1 MTARTQAQVPA
12 PAAAA
17 ARQVPSP
24 PRRSWQRRLAAFRPG
39 TYLAMAVLVVL
50 TIYPMIW
57 MLLGSLKSLGEFYT
71 NIWGLPEV
79 WRWSNFAE
87 AWNQVQLGQKFIN
100 SIIAT
105 VGTLILTLPLC
116 SMAGYAFAK
125 VDFPLRRY
133 IYYFM
138 LAGIMIPF
146 GVTAVP
152 VLTTEVSL
160 GLFDTRIG
168 LVLVYAAQNLPF
180 GIFLMYSFF
189 QSIPAELEEAALID
203 GCNRFKAFA
212 RIVLP
217 LAKPGLATLLIFTG
231 ISVWNEYLM
240 ASVLIHQ
247 QNLETLPLGLVNFTT
262 AHSTNYPELFAALCI
277 VTAPVVLLYLV
288 AQRQF
293 ISGLTAGALKG

>member
-1 MTARTQAQVPA
+1 MTAVLQA
-12 PAAAA
+12 
-17 ARQVPSP
+17 P
-24 PRRSWQRRLAAFRPG
+24 PRVPG
-39 TYLAMAVLVVL
+39 TRPARTLRRRIGALRPVTYLVMIIVVVL

-57 MLLGSLKSLGEFYT
+57 MLLGSFKTLGEFYT
-71 NIWGLPEV
+71 DIWGLPHI
-79 WRWSNFAE
+79 WHWDNFAQ
-87 AWNQVQLGQKFIN
+87 AWNEVQLGQKFVN
-100 SIIAT
+100 SLIAT
-105 VGTLILTLPLC
+105 IGTLILTLPLC
-116 SMAGYAFAK
+116 AMAGYAFAK

-133 IYYFM
+133 IYYFV

-160 GLFDTRIG
+160 GMFDTRLG
-168 LVLVYAAQNLPF
+168 LILVYAAQNLPF

-189 QSIPAELEEAALID
+189 QSVPSELEEAALID
-203 GCNRFKAFA
+203 GCNRFKAFV

-231 ISVWNEYLM
+231 TSVWNEYLM

-247 QNLETLPLGLVNFTT
+247 PNLETLPLGLVNFTT
-262 AHSTNYPELFAALCI
+262 AHSTNYPELFAALSI
-277 VTAPVVLLYLV
+277 VTAPVVLLYLA

>member
-1 MTARTQAQVPA
+1 MTAVLQA
-12 PAAAA
+12 
-17 ARQVPSP
+17 P
-24 PRRSWQRRLAAFRPG
+24 PRVPGTRPARTLRRRIGALRPG
-39 TYLAMAVLVVL
+39 TYLVMIILVVL

-57 MLLGSLKSLGEFYT
+57 MLLGSFKTLGEFYT
-71 NIWGLPEV
+71 DIWGLPHI
-79 WRWSNFAE
+79 WHWDNFSQ
-87 AWNQVQLGQKFIN
+87 AWNEVQLGQKFVN
-100 SIIAT
+100 SLIAT
-105 VGTLILTLPLC
+105 IGALILTLPLC
-116 SMAGYAFAK
+116 AMAGYAFAR

-133 IYYFM
+133 IYYFV

-168 LVLVYAAQNLPF
+168 LILVYAAQNLPF

-189 QSIPAELEEAALID
+189 QSVPSELEEAALID
-203 GCNRFKAFA
+203 GCNRFKAFV

-231 ISVWNEYLM
+231 TSVWNEYLM

-247 QNLETLPLGLVNFTT
+247 PNLETLPLGLVNFTT
-262 AHSTNYPELFAALCI
+262 AHSTNYPELFAALSI

>member
-1 MTARTQAQVPA
+1 MTAVLQAPPQGPGARPARTL
-12 PAAAA
+12 
-17 ARQVPSP
+17 
-24 PRRSWQRRLAAFRPG
+24 RRRIGALRPG
-39 TYLAMAVLVVL
+39 TYLVMIILVVL

-57 MLLGSLKSLGEFYT
+57 MLLGSFKTLGEFYT
-71 NIWGLPEV
+71 DIWGLPHI
-79 WRWSNFAE
+79 WHWDNFSQ
-87 AWNQVQLGQKFIN
+87 AWNEVQLGQKFVN
-100 SIIAT
+100 SLIAT
-105 VGTLILTLPLC
+105 IGTLILTLPLC
-116 SMAGYAFAK
+116 AMAGYAFAK

-133 IYYFM
+133 IYYFV

-168 LVLVYAAQNLPF
+168 LILVYAAQNLPF

-189 QSIPAELEEAALID
+189 QSVPSELEEAALID
-203 GCNRFKAFA
+203 GCNRFKAFV

-231 ISVWNEYLM
+231 TSVWNEYLM

-247 QNLETLPLGLVNFTT
+247 PNLETLPLGLVNFTT
-262 AHSTNYPELFAALCI
+262 AHSTNYPELFAALSI

>member
-1 MTARTQAQVPA
+1 MTAVLQAPPQGPGARPARTL
-12 PAAAA
+12 
-17 ARQVPSP
+17 
-24 PRRSWQRRLAAFRPG
+24 RRRIGALRPG
-39 TYLAMAVLVVL
+39 TYLVMIILVVL

-57 MLLGSLKSLGEFYT
+57 MLLGSFKTLGEFYT
-71 NIWGLPEV
+71 DIWGLPHI
-79 WRWSNFAE
+79 WHWDNFSQ
-87 AWNQVQLGQKFIN
+87 AWNEVQLGQKFVN
-100 SIIAT
+100 SLIAT
-105 VGTLILTLPLC
+105 IGALILTLPLC
-116 SMAGYAFAK
+116 AMAGYAFAR

-133 IYYFM
+133 IYYFV

-168 LVLVYAAQNLPF
+168 LILVYAAQNLPF

-189 QSIPAELEEAALID
+189 QSVPSELEEAALID
-203 GCNRFKAFA
+203 GCNRFKAFV

-231 ISVWNEYLM
+231 TSVWNEYLM

-247 QNLETLPLGLVNFTT
+247 PNLETLPLGLVNFTT
-262 AHSTNYPELFAALCI
+262 AHSTNYPELFAALSI

>member
-1 MTARTQAQVPA
+1 MTAVLQA
-12 PAAAA
+12 
-17 ARQVPSP
+17 P
-24 PRRSWQRRLAAFRPG
+24 PRVPGTRPARTLRRRIGALRPG
-39 TYLAMAVLVVL
+39 TYLVMIIVVVL

-57 MLLGSLKSLGEFYT
+57 MLLGSFKTLGEFYT
-71 NIWGLPEV
+71 DIWGLPHI
-79 WRWSNFAE
+79 WHWDNFAQ
-87 AWNQVQLGQKFIN
+87 AWNEVQLGQKFVN
-100 SIIAT
+100 SLIAT
-105 VGTLILTLPLC
+105 IGTLILTLPLC
-116 SMAGYAFAK
+116 AMAGYAFAK

-133 IYYFM
+133 IYYFV

-160 GLFDTRIG
+160 GMFDTRLG
-168 LVLVYAAQNLPF
+168 LILVYAAQNLPF

-189 QSIPAELEEAALID
+189 QSVPSELEEAALID
-203 GCNRFKAFA
+203 GCNRFKAFV

-231 ISVWNEYLM
+231 TSVWNEYLM

-247 QNLETLPLGLVNFTT
+247 PNLETLPLGLVNFTT
-262 AHSTNYPELFAALCI
+262 AHSTNYPELFAALSI
-277 VTAPVVLLYLV
+277 VTAPVVLLYLA

>member
-1 MTARTQAQVPA
+1 MTASASAPPRVLVPA
-12 PAAAA
+12 QPEGPGF
-17 ARQVPSP
+17 RQ
-24 PRRSWQRRLAAFRPG
+24 RLASLSPG
-39 TYLAMAVLVVL
+39 TYLIMGILAVL

-57 MLLGSLKSLGEFYT
+57 MLLGSFKSLGEFYT
-71 NIWGLPEV
+71 NIWGLPHV
-79 WRWSNFAE
+79 WHWANFSQAWS
-87 AWNQVQLGQKFIN
+87 QVQLGQKFVN
-100 SIIAT
+100 SLIST

-133 IYYFM
+133 IYYFV

-146 GVTAVP
+146 GVTAIP
-152 VLTTEVSL
+152 VLTTEISL
-160 GLFDTRIG
+160 GLFDTRLG
-168 LVLVYAAQNLPF
+168 LILVYAAQNLPF

-189 QSIPAELEEAALID
+189 QSIPSDLEEAGLID
-203 GCNRFKAFA
+203 GCNRFTAFI

-231 ISVWNEYLM
+231 TSVWNEYLM

-247 QNLETLPLGLVNFTT
+247 PNLETLPLGLVNFTT
-262 AHSTNYPELFAALCI
+262 AHSTNYPELFAALSI
-277 VTAPVVLLYLV
+277 VTVPMVLVYLV

>member
-1 MTARTQAQVPA
+1 MTAGTQAQIPA

-17 ARQVPSP
+17 AHLVPSP
-24 PRRSWQRRLAAFRPG
+24 PRRSWRRRLAAFSPG

-57 MLLGSLKSLGEFYT
+57 MLLGSFKSLGEFYT
-71 NIWGLPEV
+71 NIWGLPQV
-79 WRWSNFAE
+79 WRWSNFVL
-87 AWNQVQLGQKFIN
+87 AWNEVQLGQKFIN
-100 SIIAT
+100 SLIAT
-105 VGTLILTLPLC
+105 AGTLILTLPLC

-125 VDFPLRRY
+125 VEFPLRRY

-160 GLFDTRIG
+160 GLFDTRTG
-168 LVLVYAAQNLPF
+168 LILVYAAQNLPF

-203 GCNRFKAFA
+203 GCNRFKAFVK
-212 RIVLP
+212 IVLP

-231 ISVWNEYLM
+231 TSVWNEYLM

-262 AHSTNYPELFAALCI
+262 AHSTNYPELFAALSI

>member
-1 MTARTQAQVPA
+1 MTAGTQAQVPA

-17 ARQVPSP
+17 ARQEPSP
-24 PRRSWQRRLAAFRPG
+24 PRPGWRRRVAAFSPG
-39 TYLAMAVLVVL
+39 TYLIMAVLVVL

-57 MLLGSLKSLGEFYT
+57 MLLGAFKSLGEFYT

-79 WRWSNFAE
+79 WRWSNFAQ
-87 AWNQVQLGQKFIN
+87 AWSQVQLGQKFIN

-133 IYYFM
+133 VYYFM

-146 GVTAVP
+146 GVTAIP

-168 LVLVYAAQNLPF
+168 LILVYAAQNLPF

-189 QSIPAELEEAALID
+189 QSIPAELEEAGLID
-203 GCNRFKAFA
+203 GCNRFKAFIK
-212 RIVLP
+212 IVLP

-231 ISVWNEYLM
+231 TSVWNEYLM

-262 AHSTNYPELFAALCI
+262 AHSTNYPELFAALSI

>member
-1 MTARTQAQVPA
+1 MTAVLQAPPRVPA
-12 PAAAA
+12 TRPA
-17 ARQVPSP
+17 RTL
-24 PRRSWQRRLAAFRPG
+24 RRRIGALRPG
-39 TYLAMAVLVVL
+39 TYLVMIIVVVL

-57 MLLGSLKSLGEFYT
+57 MLLGSFKTLGEFYT
-71 NIWGLPEV
+71 DIWGLPHI
-79 WRWSNFAE
+79 WHWDNFAQ
-87 AWNQVQLGQKFIN
+87 AWNEVQLGQKFVN
-100 SIIAT
+100 SLIAT
-105 VGTLILTLPLC
+105 IGTLILTLPLC
-116 SMAGYAFAK
+116 AMAGYAFAK

-133 IYYFM
+133 IYYFV

-160 GLFDTRIG
+160 GMFDTRLG
-168 LVLVYAAQNLPF
+168 LILVYAAQNLPF

-189 QSIPAELEEAALID
+189 QSVPSELEEAALID
-203 GCNRFKAFA
+203 GCNRFKAFV

-231 ISVWNEYLM
+231 TSVWNEYLM

-247 QNLETLPLGLVNFTT
+247 PNLETLPLGLVNFTT
-262 AHSTNYPELFAALCI
+262 AHSTNYPELFAALSI
-277 VTAPVVLLYLV
+277 VTAPVVLLYLA

>member
-1 MTARTQAQVPA
+1 MTAGTQAPA

-17 ARQVPSP
+17 GGVPSR
-24 PRRSWQRRLAAFRPG
+24 PRLGWRRRLAVFSPG
-39 TYLAMAVLVVL
+39 TYLIMAVLVVL

-71 NIWGLPEV
+71 NIWGLPQV
-79 WRWSNFAE
+79 WRWSNYSL
-87 AWNQVQLGQKFIN
+87 AWNQVQLGQKFVN
-100 SIIAT
+100 SFIAAA
-105 VGTLILTLPLC
+105 GTLILTLPLC

-146 GVTAVP
+146 GVTAIP

-168 LVLVYAAQNLPF
+168 LILVYAAQNLPF

-231 ISVWNEYLM
+231 TSVWNEYLM

-262 AHSTNYPELFAALCI
+262 AHSTNYPELFAALSI

>member
-1 MTARTQAQVPA
+1 MTAVLQA
-12 PAAAA
+12 
-17 ARQVPSP
+17 P
-24 PRRSWQRRLAAFRPG
+24 PRPPRTRPARTLRRRIGALRPG
-39 TYLAMAVLVVL
+39 TYVVMIILVVL
-50 TIYPMIW
+50 TIYPMVW
-57 MLLGSLKSLGEFYT
+57 MLLGSVKTLGEFYT
-71 NIWGLPEV
+71 DIWGLPHI
-79 WRWSNFAE
+79 WHWDNFSQ
-87 AWNQVQLGQKFIN
+87 AWNEVQLGQKFVN
-100 SIIAT
+100 SLIAT
-105 VGTLILTLPLC
+105 IGTLILTLPLC
-116 SMAGYAFAK
+116 AMAGYAFAK

-133 IYYFM
+133 IYYFV

-189 QSIPAELEEAALID
+189 QSVPSELEEAALID
-203 GCNRFKAFA
+203 GCNRFKAFV

-231 ISVWNEYLM
+231 TSVWNEYLM

-247 QNLETLPLGLVNFTT
+247 PNLETLPLGLVNFTT
-262 AHSTNYPELFAALCI
+262 AHSTNYPELFAALSI

>member
-1 MTARTQAQVPA
+1 MTAGSAT
-12 PAAAA
+12 
-17 ARQVPSP
+17 P
-24 PRRSWQRRLAAFRPG
+24 PRTLTRAPGTGPGPGLRRRIAAFSPG
-39 TYLAMAVLVVL
+39 TYLIMGVLVVL
-50 TIYPMIW
+50 TIYPMVW
-57 MLLGSLKSLGEFYT
+57 MLLGSFKSLGEFYT
-71 NIWGLPEV
+71 NIWGLPQV
-79 WRWSNFAE
+79 WRWSNFSL
-87 AWNQVQLGQKFIN
+87 AWNDVQLGQKFIN

-105 VGTLILTLPLC
+105 LGTLILTLPLC
-116 SMAGYAFAK
+116 SMAGYAFAR

-133 IYYFM
+133 IYYFV

-160 GLFDTRIG
+160 GLFDTRLG
-168 LVLVYAAQNLPF
+168 LILVYAAQNLPF

-189 QSIPAELEEAALID
+189 QSIPGELEEAALID
-203 GCNRFKAFA
+203 GCNRFKAFL

-231 ISVWNEYLM
+231 TSVWNEYLM

-247 QNLETLPLGLVNFTT
+247 PNLETLPLGLVNFTT
-262 AHSTNYPELFAALCI
+262 AHSTNYPELFAALSI

>member
-1 MTARTQAQVPA
+1 MTAVLQAPPQVPGTR
-12 PAAAA
+12 PA
-17 ARQVPSP
+17 RTL
-24 PRRSWQRRLAAFRPG
+24 RRRIGALRPG
-39 TYLAMAVLVVL
+39 TYLVMIIVVVL

-57 MLLGSLKSLGEFYT
+57 MLLGSFKTLGEFYT
-71 NIWGLPEV
+71 DIWGLPHI
-79 WRWSNFAE
+79 WHWDNFAQ
-87 AWNQVQLGQKFIN
+87 AWNEVQLGQKFVN
-100 SIIAT
+100 SLIAT
-105 VGTLILTLPLC
+105 IGTLILTLPLC
-116 SMAGYAFAK
+116 AMAGYAFAK

-133 IYYFM
+133 IYYFV

-160 GLFDTRIG
+160 GMFDTRLG
-168 LVLVYAAQNLPF
+168 LILVYAAQNLPF

-189 QSIPAELEEAALID
+189 QSVPSELEEAALID
-203 GCNRFKAFA
+203 GCNRFKAFV

-231 ISVWNEYLM
+231 TSVWNEYLM

-247 QNLETLPLGLVNFTT
+247 PNLETLPLGLVNFTT
-262 AHSTNYPELFAALCI
+262 AHSTNYPELFAALSI
-277 VTAPVVLLYLV
+277 VTAPVVLLYLA

>member
-1 MTARTQAQVPA
+1 MTVRAIGDPEV
-12 PAAAA
+12 AAHLGRGRA
-17 ARQVPSP
+17 VLH
-24 PRRSWQRRLAAFRPG
+24 RRLRAFSPG
-39 TYLAMAVLVVL
+39 TYLVMAILLLL

-57 MLLGSLKSLGEFYT
+57 MLFGSLKPLGEFYT
-71 NIWGLPEV
+71 NIWGWPRT
-79 WRWSNFAE
+79 WDWSNFSQ
-87 AWNQVQLGQKFIN
+87 AWDDVDLGQKFLN
-100 SIIAT
+100 STIAT
-105 VGTLILTLPLC
+105 VGTLIIAIPLC

-125 VDFPLRRY
+125 VSFPMRRW
-133 IYYFM
+133 IYYFV

-146 GVTAVP
+146 GVTAIP
-152 VLTTEVSL
+152 VLSTEISL

-168 LVLVYAAQNLPF
+168 LILIYAAQSLPF

-189 QSIPAELEEAALID
+189 QSIPSELEEAALID
-203 GCNRFKAFA
+203 GCSRLKAFV

-247 QNLETLPLGLVNFTT
+247 TSLETLPLGLVNFTT
-262 AHSTNYPELFAALCI
+262 AHSTNYPELFAALSI
-277 VTAPVVLLYLV
+277 ATAPIVMVYLI

>member
-1 MTARTQAQVPA
+1 MTAGTQAQVPA
-12 PAAAA
+12 PARAA
-17 ARQVPSP
+17 ARPAPLP
-24 PRRSWQRRLAAFRPG
+24 PRRTWQRRLAAFSPG
-39 TYLAMAVLVVL
+39 TYLIMAVLVVL

-57 MLLGSLKSLGEFYT
+57 MLLGSFKSLGEFYT

-79 WRWSNFAE
+79 WRWANFVQ

-105 VGTLILTLPLC
+105 IGTLILTLPLC

-160 GLFDTRIG
+160 GLFDTRLG

-203 GCNRFKAFA
+203 GCNRFKAFI

-231 ISVWNEYLM
+231 TSVWNEYLM

-262 AHSTNYPELFAALCI
+262 AHSTNYPELFAALSI

>member
-1 MTARTQAQVPA
+1 MTAGTQSQA

-17 ARQVPSP
+17 AAARSAPSP
-24 PRRSWQRRLAAFRPG
+24 PRRSWQRRVAAFSPG
-39 TYLAMAVLVVL
+39 TYLVMAVLVVL

-57 MLLGSLKSLGEFYT
+57 MLLGSFKSLGEFYT
-71 NIWGLPEV
+71 NIWGLPQV
-79 WRWSNFAE
+79 WRWSNFVL
-87 AWNQVQLGQKFIN
+87 AWNQVQLGQKFVN
-100 SIIAT
+100 SIVAT

-168 LVLVYAAQNLPF
+168 LILVYAAQNLPF

-189 QSIPAELEEAALID
+189 QSIPAELEEAGLID
-203 GCNRFKAFA
+203 GCNRFKAFIK
-212 RIVLP
+212 IVLP

-231 ISVWNEYLM
+231 TSVWNEYLM

-262 AHSTNYPELFAALCI
+262 AHSTNYPELFAALSI

>member
-1 MTARTQAQVPA
+1 MTAVLQAPPQVPGTR
-12 PAAAA
+12 PA
-17 ARQVPSP
+17 RTL
-24 PRRSWQRRLAAFRPG
+24 RRRIGALRPG
-39 TYLAMAVLVVL
+39 TYLVMIIVVVL

-57 MLLGSLKSLGEFYT
+57 MLLGSFKTLGEFYT
-71 NIWGLPEV
+71 DIWGLPHI
-79 WRWSNFAE
+79 WHWDNFAQ
-87 AWNQVQLGQKFIN
+87 A
-100 SIIAT
+100 
-105 VGTLILTLPLC
+105 
-116 SMAGYAFAK
+116 
-125 VDFPLRRY
+125 
-133 IYYFM
+133 
-138 LAGIMIPF
+138 F

-168 LVLVYAAQNLPF
+168 LILVYAAQNLPF

-189 QSIPAELEEAALID
+189 QSVPSELEEAALID
-203 GCNRFKAFA
+203 GCNRFKAFV

-231 ISVWNEYLM
+231 TSVWNEYLM

-247 QNLETLPLGLVNFTT
+247 PNLETLPLGLVNFTT
-262 AHSTNYPELFAALCI
+262 AHSTNYPELFAALSI
-277 VTAPVVLLYLV
+277 VTAPVVLLYLA

>member
-1 MTARTQAQVPA
+1 MTAVLQA
-12 PAAAA
+12 
-17 ARQVPSP
+17 P
-24 PRRSWQRRLAAFRPG
+24 PRPPGTRPARTLRRRIGALRPG
-39 TYLAMAVLVVL
+39 TYVVMIILVVL
-50 TIYPMIW
+50 TIYPMVW
-57 MLLGSLKSLGEFYT
+57 MLLGSVKTLGEFYT
-71 NIWGLPEV
+71 DIWGLPHI
-79 WRWSNFAE
+79 WHWDNFSQ
-87 AWNQVQLGQKFIN
+87 AWNEVQLGQKFVN
-100 SIIAT
+100 SLIAT
-105 VGTLILTLPLC
+105 IGTLILTLPLC
-116 SMAGYAFAK
+116 AMAGYAFAK

-133 IYYFM
+133 IYYFV

-189 QSIPAELEEAALID
+189 QSVPSELEEAALID
-203 GCNRFKAFA
+203 GCNRFKAFV

-231 ISVWNEYLM
+231 TSVWNEYLM

-247 QNLETLPLGLVNFTT
+247 PNLETLPLGLVNFTT
-262 AHSTNYPELFAALCI
+262 AHSTNYPELFAALSI

>member
-1 MTARTQAQVPA
+1 MTTLAIGDTQAAVPPGRDRA
-12 PAAAA
+12 GL
-17 ARQVPSP
+17 R
-24 PRRSWQRRLAAFRPG
+24 RRLRAFSPG
-39 TYLAMAVLVVL
+39 TYLVMVILLLL
-50 TIYPMIW
+50 TIYPMVW
-57 MLLGSLKSLGEFYT
+57 MLFGSLKPLGEFYT
-71 NIWGLPEV
+71 NIWGWPRS
-79 WRWSNFAE
+79 WDWSNFSQ
-87 AWNQVQLGQKFIN
+87 AWDDVDLGQKFLN
-100 SIIAT
+100 SMIAT
-105 VGTLILTLPLC
+105 VGTLILAIPLC

-125 VDFPLRRY
+125 VSFPLRRW
-133 IYYFM
+133 IYYFV

-146 GVTAVP
+146 GVTAIP
-152 VLTTEVSL
+152 VLSTEISL

-168 LVLVYAAQNLPF
+168 LILIYAAQSLPF

-189 QSIPAELEEAALID
+189 QSIPSELEEAALID
-203 GCNRFKAFA
+203 GCSRLKAFV

-247 QNLETLPLGLVNFTT
+247 TSLETLPLGLVNFTT
-262 AHSTNYPELFAALCI
+262 AHSTNYPELFAALTI
-277 VTAPVVLLYLV
+277 ATAPIVMVYLI

>member
-1 MTARTQAQVPA
+1 VTATTAGSAGAMTRG
-12 PAAAA
+12 PAA
-17 ARQVPSP
+17 R
-24 PRRSWQRRLAAFRPG
+24 PRPALRRRLAAFSPG
-39 TYLAMAVLVVL
+39 TYLVMAVLVIL

-71 NIWGLPEV
+71 NIWGLPQV
-79 WRWSNFAE
+79 WRWGNFAQ
-87 AWNQVQLGQKFIN
+87 AWNAVQLGQKFVN
-100 SIIAT
+100 SIVAT

-125 VDFPLRRY
+125 TDFPLRRY
-133 IYYFM
+133 IYYFI

-168 LVLVYAAQNLPF
+168 LILVYAAQNLPF

-189 QSIPAELEEAALID
+189 QSIPGELEEAALID
-203 GCNRFKAFA
+203 GCNRFKAFL

-231 ISVWNEYLM
+231 TSVWNEYLM

-247 QNLETLPLGLVNFTT
+247 PNLETLPLGLVNFTT
-262 AHSTNYPELFAALCI
+262 AHSTNYPELFAALSI

>member
-1 MTARTQAQVPA
+1 MTAVLQAPPQGPGARPARTL
-12 PAAAA
+12 
-17 ARQVPSP
+17 
-24 PRRSWQRRLAAFRPG
+24 RRRIGALRPG
-39 TYLAMAVLVVL
+39 TYLVMIILVVL

-57 MLLGSLKSLGEFYT
+57 MLLGSFKTLGEFYT
-71 NIWGLPEV
+71 DIWGLPHI
-79 WRWSNFAE
+79 WHWDNFSQ
-87 AWNQVQLGQKFIN
+87 AWNEVQLGQKFVN
-100 SIIAT
+100 SLIAT
-105 VGTLILTLPLC
+105 IGALILTLPLC
-116 SMAGYAFAK
+116 AMAGYAFAR

-133 IYYFM
+133 IYYFV

-168 LVLVYAAQNLPF
+168 LILVYAAQNLPF

-189 QSIPAELEEAALID
+189 QSVPSELEEAALID
-203 GCNRFKAFA
+203 GCNRFKAFV

-231 ISVWNEYLM
+231 TSVWNEYLM

-247 QNLETLPLGLVNFTT
+247 PNLETLPLGLVNFTT
-262 AHSTNYPELFAALCI
+262 AHSTNYPELFAALSI

-293 ISGLTAGALKG
+293 ISGLTLGAQKG